1 MMEEYYNKWNLVK
14 LMRQKRGIEHTYGWL
29 AMAYALPALS
39 EAEEMAVVKRTMEN
53 LLTLSDYEE
62 TELEVTE

>member
-1 MMEEYYNKWNLVK
+1 MMEDYYNKWNLVK

-39 EAEEMAVVKRTMEN
+39 AAEEMKVVKRTIEN
-53 LLTLSDYEE
+53 LLTLPDYEE
-62 TELEVTE
+62 TELEVAK

>member
-1 MMEEYYNKWNLVK
+1 MEDYYNKWNLIK
-14 LMRQKRGIEHTYGWL
+14 LMRQKRGMEFTYGWL

-39 EAEEMAVVKRTMEN
+39 EAEEQAVVKQTMEN
-53 LLTLSDYEE
+53 LLTLPDYEE